1 MVLHL
6 VLSKLLNA
14 KPMKK
19 LIQCV
24 VLLFT
29 IVQLNSQERRVETES
44 VTLENL
50 FTFIVDNFEED
61 GNPQNITFLLKTHK
75 GNFSDEDK
83 FILKQTFKL
92 LSKRLSEEDY
102 VSIATTIIV
111 ALH

>member
-1 MVLHL
+1 
-6 VLSKLLNA
+6 
-14 KPMKK
+14 MKK

-50 FTFIVDNFEED
+50 FTFIVDNFKED

>member
-1 MVLHL
+1 
-6 VLSKLLNA
+6 
-14 KPMKK
+14 MKK